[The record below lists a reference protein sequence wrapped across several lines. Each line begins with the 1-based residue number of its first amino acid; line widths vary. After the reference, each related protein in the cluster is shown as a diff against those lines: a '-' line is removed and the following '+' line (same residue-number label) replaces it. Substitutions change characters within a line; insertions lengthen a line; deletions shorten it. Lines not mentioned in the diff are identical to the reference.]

1 MKPHRD
7 KTLNKLDEA
16 LKRRGL
22 FFKKGATCL
31 KTSAT
36 KNSMAKRVAIS
47 CAQERRE
54 YENEIN

>member
-36 KNSMAKRVAIS
+36 KNSMAKRMAIS
-47 CAQERRE
+47 CSQLRRDE
-54 YENEIN
+54 ENE